1 MKLNKTVLLTYPT
14 GLYAV
19 RDLKAILKFNG
30 RRFEW
35 LDFKMETALELN

>member
-14 GLYAV
+14 
-19 RDLKAILKFNG
+19 DLKAILKFNV

-35 LDFKMETALELN
+35 PDFKMETVLELI